1 MGVGFGKSAG
11 LIIFAG
17 MNRIERRNS
26 MREMI
31 IALVA
36 TVPCVGFA
44 QIDDMYYVPSKK
56 ATSASYSYTLVDED
70 EGSAEEVNY
79 AGSEVR
85 DVDEY
90 NRRSSWAGDY
100 EDEYGEDSIYYEED
114 EDGGYNCSKR
124 ILRFCT
130 PTVGVAV
137 SSPYY
142 WDLCYGPNAIYWDVY
157 DDGVYA
163 YVFPASWSYV
173 YWDPYYS
180 FAWAWGGTWS
190 AVYWSWWGYPW
201 FGWYG
206 GWRPHHYYGW
216 GGRHYAGGRNL
227 RYRQT
232 NPIARSARS
241 SGSRY
246 ATRLNGRTHSVS
258 GTTSKGTT
266 RSVGNYTRSSSSR
279 GSSFTR
285 SSSSSRSFSSPSR
298 SSSFRS
304 SGGGSRG
311 GGVSRGG
318 GGRR

>member
-1 MGVGFGKSAG
+1 
-11 LIIFAG
+11 
-17 MNRIERRNS
+17 

-31 IALVA
+31 VALVA

-70 EGSAEEVNY
+70 EGSAEEVDY
-79 AGSEVR
+79 AGSDSEVR

-100 EDEYGEDSIYYEED
+100 EDEYGEDSVYYEED

-142 WDLCYGPNAIYWDVY
+142 WDLCYGPDAIYWDVY

-163 YVFPASWSYV
+163 YVFPASWSYI

-180 FAWAWGGTWS
+180 FAWAWGWTWS
-190 AVYWSWWGYPW
+190 AAYWSWWGYPW

-216 GGRHYAGGRNL
+216 SGRHYAGGRNL

-246 ATRLNGRTHSVS
+246 ATRLNGRTRSVS
-258 GTTSKGTT
+258 GMTSRGTT
-266 RSVGNYTRSSSSR
+266 RSSVGSYTRSSSSR
-279 GSSFTR
+279 SSSFTR

-304 SGGGSRG
+304 SGGGLRG
-311 GGVSRGG
+311 GGVSRGS

>member
-1 MGVGFGKSAG
+1 MKK
-11 LIIFAG
+11 
-17 MNRIERRNS
+17 R
-26 MREMI
+26 MI
-31 IALVA
+31 IALLSA
-36 TVPCVGFA
+36 TAPFLGFA

-56 ATSASYSYTLVDED
+56 TTSQNSGTSSSSSSSSSSYSYALADED
-70 EGSAEEVNY
+70 TYDDEEVNY
-79 AGSEVR
+79 AGSNVR

-90 NRRSSWAGDY
+90 NRRSSWTGEY
-100 EDEYGEDSIYYEED
+100 EDEYAADDSIYYEED
-114 EDGGYNCSKR
+114 AESEYDCSKR

-142 WDLCYGPNAIYWDVY
+142 WDLCYGPDAIYWDVY

-163 YVFPASWSYV
+163 YVFPCSWSYV

-180 FAWAWGGTWS
+180 LAWTWGWTWG
-190 AVYWSWWGYPW
+190 AAYWSWWGYPW

-216 GGRHYAGGRNL
+216 HGWGGRHYAGGRNL

-232 NPIARSARS
+232 NPIARSTRAN
-241 SGSRY
+241 SRY
-246 ATRLNGRTHSVS
+246 ATRINGNSRSVS
-258 GTTSKGTT
+258 GATSRGSA
-266 RSVGNYTRSSSSR
+266 RSSVSGYTRSSSRS
-279 GSSFTR
+279 SSFTR

-304 SGGGSRG
+304 GGGSR